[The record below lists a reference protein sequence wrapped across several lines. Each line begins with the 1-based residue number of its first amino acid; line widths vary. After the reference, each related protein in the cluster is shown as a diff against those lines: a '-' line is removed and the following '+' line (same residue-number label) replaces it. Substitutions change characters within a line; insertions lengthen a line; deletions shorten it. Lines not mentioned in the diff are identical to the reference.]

1 MKKNLCKC
9 YGERKDVS
17 KPDAK
22 KGTTFYGALLQVGYS
37 LITFSFATTTVG
49 MGIGLVLAVR
59 LMP

>member
-1 MKKNLCKC
+1 M
-9 YGERKDVS
+9 S